1 MDSQQ
6 HKVIVTGNVE
16 ADTLIKKLL
25 RSGKHAELWPEKK
38 EKKSGKSKNNKDQ
51 KNIEEEG
58 DGEQKNTDGSNGGI
72 GKDTDGGDTDK
83 DEESEEVG
91 GENVGG
97 NSGGG
102 GGGGGGGGKKKRK
115 KKKKGQNGNSLNG
128 DGGGNSGGGG
138 GSENFSDVLPG
149 GGSPMSP
156 HDMAPPMEAVNLSPP
171 HQHMYP
177 YPPMNYPPQVPY
189 GMSYNMAYPSASN
202 ASYYVPPMHAN
213 RYSHH
218 GIYGPPP
225 PPPLPSDPIYTHS
238 DYDDESSCSI
248 M

>member
-51 KNIEEEG
+51 KNIEEDG
-58 DGEQKNTDGSNGGI
+58 DAEQKNTDGSNGGI

-83 DEESEEVG
+83 EDKESEDVG
-91 GENVGG
+91 GESVGG
-97 NSGGG
+97 NNGGSGSG
-102 GGGGGGGGKKKRK
+102 GGGGGGGGKKKKK

-128 DGGGNSGGGG
+128 DSGGVGG
-138 GSENFSDVLPG
+138 ENFGDVLPS

-156 HDMAPPMEAVNLSPP
+156 HDMAPPIAAMNFSPP
-171 HQHMYP
+171 HQHIYP

-213 RYSHH
+213 SYSHH

-225 PPPLPSDPIYTHS
+225 PLTSDPIYTYN
-238 DYDDESSCSI
+238 DDDDDDESVCSI

>member
-51 KNIEEEG
+51 KNIEEDG
-58 DGEQKNTDGSNGGI
+58 DAEQKNTDGSNGGI

-83 DEESEEVG
+83 EDKESEDVG
-91 GENVGG
+91 GESVGG
-97 NSGGG
+97 NNGGSGSG
-102 GGGGGGGGKKKRK
+102 GGGGGGGGKKKKK

-128 DGGGNSGGGG
+128 DGGGVGG
-138 GSENFSDVLPG
+138 ENFGDVLPS

-156 HDMAPPMEAVNLSPP
+156 HDMAPPIAAMNFSPP
-171 HQHMYP
+171 HQHIYP

-213 RYSHH
+213 SYSHH

-225 PPPLPSDPIYTHS
+225 PLTSDPIYTYN
-238 DYDDESSCSI
+238 DDDDDESVCSI

>member
-51 KNIEEEG
+51 KNIEEDG
-58 DGEQKNTDGSNGGI
+58 DAEQKNTDGSNGGI

-83 DEESEEVG
+83 EDKESEDVG
-91 GENVGG
+91 GESVGG
-97 NSGGG
+97 NNGGSGSG
-102 GGGGGGGGKKKRK
+102 GGGGGGGGKKKKK

-128 DGGGNSGGGG
+128 DGGGVGG
-138 GSENFSDVLPG
+138 ENFGDVLPS

-156 HDMAPPMEAVNLSPP
+156 HDMAPPIAAMNFSPP
-171 HQHMYP
+171 HQHIYP

-213 RYSHH
+213 SYSHH

-225 PPPLPSDPIYTHS
+225 PLTSDPIYTYN
-238 DYDDESSCSI
+238 DDDDDDESVCSI

>member
-51 KNIEEEG
+51 KNIEEDG
-58 DGEQKNTDGSNGGI
+58 DAEQKNTDGSNGGI

-83 DEESEEVG
+83 EDKESEDVG
-91 GENVGG
+91 GESVGG
-97 NSGGG
+97 NNGGSGSGSG
-102 GGGGGGGGKKKRK
+102 GGGGGGGGKKKKK

-128 DGGGNSGGGG
+128 DGGGVGG
-138 GSENFSDVLPG
+138 ENFGDVLPS

-156 HDMAPPMEAVNLSPP
+156 HDMAPPIAAMNFSPP
-171 HQHMYP
+171 HQHIYP

-213 RYSHH
+213 SYSHH

-225 PPPLPSDPIYTHS
+225 PLTSDPIYTYN
-238 DYDDESSCSI
+238 DDDDDESVCSI